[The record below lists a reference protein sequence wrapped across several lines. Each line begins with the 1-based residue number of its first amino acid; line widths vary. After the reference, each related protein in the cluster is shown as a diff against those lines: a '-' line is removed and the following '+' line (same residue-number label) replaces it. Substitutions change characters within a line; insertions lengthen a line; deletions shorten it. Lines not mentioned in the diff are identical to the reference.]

1 MKKFL
6 SLLCAVM
13 FILSANAVPA
23 KGVKALKG
31 QKVQFA
37 ELNAQ
42 SNAFVNR
49 AEKAVAPVKAIRKAA
64 KAEQA
69 TTDVT
74 VSVATS
80 TYYASDGDVYY
91 VLYNEDKTIGFCFD
105 IYCATGDEDV
115 VSGKTYTLAD
125 MYADYCEW
133 AFADD
138 PYNGTA
144 FASCSFTKT
153 VAADGSFTIVASAT
167 DINGDV
173 WNLSYAQGAPVITH
187 KTLNLNGIVEL
198 GTSYQQI
205 EAANADT
212 TELVSL
218 IVISDN
224 ILGTFTADDLFSYY
238 SYVLA
243 DSAEYEI
250 QEANFTVAYENGVY
264 SVTGTLG
271 GVNYNDQ
278 TDIVVFTLNLTCTG
292 EVPPAPFPSVA
303 KDTVAIDF
311 GEIKNIEYYASDGD
325 YYIYAAN
332 ANYIATLDLYTD
344 SLPGIYTID
353 DFYTYYT
360 HLYAINAGD
369 TAQVG
374 SLKDANAV
382 IAETETAYD
391 ITAGLYMSDTI
402 LYVLH
407 MTYTKPV
414 ASDTIYHT
422 FAEPVSLDN
431 YGGDFYFK
439 AVDDSYIL
447 TMDYYSTTA
456 TGTFALTDMYT
467 DYCGLYNAADSSS
480 IAYADL
486 GLVVTEDETGYDI
499 LVNYLAKSSTLYIFT
514 LRADK
519 AVAEDTVQLNL
530 ENAEFE
536 DLSEYASYYGFS
548 YYVKA
553 ATADSSY
560 VMTFAIISNKMEG
573 TYTVADLVLNY
584 SWIKVQGDYAMY
596 VEGEFNVT
604 AGENGSYTLAGEILA
619 NDNTLYQFTI
629 KTAETQA
636 IENAEVAG
644 KATKRLVNG
653 QLIIEKNG
661 VLYNVL
667 GTNIK

>member
-13 FILSANAVPA
+13 LVISANAVRVIN
-23 KGVKALKG
+23 KEALK
-31 QKVQFA
+31 A
-37 ELNAQ
+37 ELQ
-42 SNAFVNR
+42 TKSKVFVNR
-49 AEKAVAPVKAIRKAA
+49 AQKEATPTKTLRKAA
-64 KAEQA
+64 N
-69 TTDVT
+69 
-74 VSVATS
+74 ATS
-80 TYYASDGDVYY
+80 
-91 VLYNEDKTIGFCFD
+91 
-105 IYCATGDEDV
+105 
-115 VSGKTYTLAD
+115 
-125 MYADYCEW
+125 
-133 AFADD
+133 
-138 PYNGTA
+138 
-144 FASCSFTKT
+144 
-153 VAADGSFTIVASAT
+153 
-167 DINGDV
+167 
-173 WNLSYAQGAPVITH
+173 
-187 KTLNLNGIVEL
+187 KTLTLNGFVEL
-198 GTSYQQI
+198 GESYQQI

-218 IVISDN
+218 IIISDY
-224 ILGTFTADDLFSYY
+224 ILGSFTEDDLFSYY

-250 QEANFTVAYENGVY
+250 QTANITVAYNETDSVY
-264 SVTGTLG
+264 NVTGTLAC
-271 GVNYNDQ
+271 VNYD
-278 TDIVVFTLNLTCTG
+278 DESDAVDFTINLTCTG

-353 DFYTYYT
+353 DFYAYYT
-360 HLYAINAGD
+360 RLYAINAGD

-402 LYVLH
+402 LYLVH

-431 YGGDFYFK
+431 YGGDFYFE

-467 DYCGLYNAADSSS
+467 KYCGLYNAADSSS

-553 ATADSSY
+553 ATADSNY

-584 SWIKVQGDYAMY
+584 SWIKANGEGAMY

-667 GTNIK
+667 GSHIK